1 MVELPEKPLRETKM
15 LVGYARVSTSDQ
27 ENGLAGQVEELK
39 GQGCTEIFE
48 EMVSAAKSRPR
59 LEAMLQF
66 VRKGDVVVITKLD
79 RMARSVPDLIR
90 IISVLEEKEVALKI
104 LAMGVDTHT
113 PTGKLL
119 ISLMG
124 SIATFE
130 REIMLERQR
139 IGIKAAKE
147 AGRYKGRVPVALRQT
162 EKVLQL
168 RKQGLKAT
176 EIAKETGISLASTYR
191 ILKSAA

>member
-1 MVELPEKPLRETKM
+1 MPEKPLRETKM

>member
-1 MVELPEKPLRETKM
+1 M

-147 AGRYKGRVPVALRQT
+147 AGRYKGRVTVALRQT